1 MAANAAIPNESN
13 AVTQIEM
20 TRAEHLSAEIADA
33 ILSGEFPP
41 GARLDEQGLAD
52 RYGVSRTPVREALR
66 LLGTTGLIDIRPRR
80 GATVTQI
87 TAQHLFEL
95 FVAMGEIEA
104 TCARLSALGMSP
116 IERRRI
122 EALHER
128 MGEMASAQNVELYAE
143 ANVTFHS
150 SIYAGTHNSA
160 LIEIATNLRRRLSP
174 FRRAQ
179 FRSPGRLALSHAEH
193 GIVLDAILRGDAGQ
207 AHAAMLRH
215 VNLVEDAFEQL
226 SASPAPR
233 GEKLAPETAH
243 PLK

>member
-1 MAANAAIPNESN
+1 
-13 AVTQIEM
+13 M
-20 TRAEHLSAEIADA
+20 TRAERLAGEIADA
-33 ILSGEFPP
+33 ILSGEFVP

-66 LLGTTGLIDIRPRR
+66 LLATTGLIDIRPRR

-87 TAQHLFEL
+87 TSEHLFEL

-104 TCARLSALGMSP
+104 TCARLSALGMTP
-116 IERRRI
+116 IERRRL

-128 MGEMASAQNVELYAE
+128 MGEWARLRDEAQYAE
-143 ANVTFHS
+143 ANVAFHS
-150 SIYAGTHNSA
+150 AIYAGTHNSA
-160 LIEIATNLRRRLSP
+160 LVEIATNLRRRLSP

-179 FRSPGRLALSHAEH
+179 FRAPGRLALSHAEH
-193 GIVLDAILRGDAGQ
+193 EIVLQAILRGDAAQ

-226 SASPAPR
+226 SGTQPPR
-233 GEKLAPETAH
+233 EKSA
-243 PLK
+243 